1 MLINTIIKESSGANL
16 KADVIKENDEYV
28 VKYYI
33 NDVLSGITRHHSE
46 DTAINESVEKWFQS
60 VKPLNG

>member
-33 NDVLSGITRHHSE
+33 NDVLSGITKHSK

>member
-16 KADVIKENDEYV
+16 KADVIKENDDGYT

-33 NDVLSGITRHHSE
+33 NGVLSGATKHIDETS
-46 DTAINESVEKWFQS
+46 INESVENWFQN
-60 VKPLNG
+60 VKSLNG

>member
-16 KADVIKENDEYV
+16 KADVIKENDGYV
-28 VKYYI
+28 VNYYI
-33 NDVLSGITRHHSE
+33 NNVLSGTTRHSE